1 MRRRRLR
8 PRLRSNLEASEA
20 ECKTPT
26 VSDLRI
32 RTLRLGIRV
41 LRPVVIR
48 ARSFLSRRKRIAGF
62 AQRLLRRF
70 PRLQDALL
78 ELVRGDP
85 RGRYEMW
92 VVAYDTL
99 DDADLAPM
107 GEEQLGF
114 PEPPLLSLVVPI
126 AHVDTI
132 EDLPAELTAPVFNVV
147 RRMSAAVQRALGAD
161 GSFVAVNTRV
171 SQSVPHLHV
180 HVVPRARNDGL
191 FSPRPI
197 WKRRAYAGEQEAAE
211 YAEKIRIAYAVAATD
226 R

>member
-1 MRRRRLR
+1 MTGRCAFCDI
-8 PRLRSNLEASEA
+8 ASGELPA
-20 ECKTPT
+20 H
-26 VSDLRI
+26 VVHRD
-32 RTLRLGIRV
+32 GQV
-41 LRPVVIR
+41 L
-48 ARSFLSRRKRIAGF
+48 AFL
-62 AQRLLRRF
+62 
-70 PRLQDALL
+70 DAN
-78 ELVRGDP
+78 
-85 RGRYEMW
+85 
-92 VVAYDTL
+92 
-99 DDADLAPM
+99 
-107 GEEQLGF
+107 
-114 PEPPLLSLVVPI
+114 PLLLGHVLVVPI